1 MSQGP
6 TASRLDARWV
16 VAASVA
22 AGALLAALIW
32 AVARL
37 DLNVIA
43 TSAWWPHLWPALAI
57 VGLRMTDMCLVVFRT
72 TFVVTGRRA
81 AASVTAAAEGTV
93 WLTAAGL
100 VLADLSPVRL
110 AAYAIGVATGTL
122 IGMSIVRALR
132 LGMVTLR
139 LFAPPGTGELAAG
152 ILRAQGYG
160 ATVFAGTGAN
170 GPVEMVLSVLRRR
183 EARLALESVRHL
195 DGVFVTVD
203 SAPGPGSTV
212 SGVAGSSL

>member
-1 MSQGP
+1 VSQPQTGN
-6 TASRLDARWV
+6 RLDALWV
-16 VAASVA
+16 VCVA
-22 AGALLAALIW
+22 AGAAALLTVIIW
-32 AVARL
+32 AVAHL
-37 DLNVIA
+37 DLHTLA
-43 TSAWWPHLWPALAI
+43 ASAWWANLWPALAI
-57 VGLRMTDMCLVVFRT
+57 IGLRMTDMCLVVFRT
-72 TFVVTGRRA
+72 TFVVTGRRV

-93 WLTAAGL
+93 WLTAAGI

-110 AAYAIGVATGTL
+110 AAYAVGVATGTL
-122 IGMSIVRALR
+122 VGMSIVRALR

-152 ILRAQGYG
+152 ILRAQGHG

-183 EARLALESVRHL
+183 EARIALESVRHL
-195 DGVFVTVD
+195 DGVFITVD

-212 SGVAGSSL
+212 AGITGSSL